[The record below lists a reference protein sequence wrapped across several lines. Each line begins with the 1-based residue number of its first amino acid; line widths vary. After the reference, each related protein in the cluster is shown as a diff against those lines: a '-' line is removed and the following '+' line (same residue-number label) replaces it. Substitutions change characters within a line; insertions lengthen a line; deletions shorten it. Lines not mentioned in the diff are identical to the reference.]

1 MNKKWIFTATVI
13 MSFLAL
19 SSVNAQIKGGFISG
33 VNFSKYKLTYLDEQ
47 DESYYSTS
55 RLMGFHAGLVF
66 DVPFGGAL
74 GVQPSIMFS
83 QKGNKLN
90 FEKADPLY
98 PETYQSKHNL
108 NYVEVPILFKYRF
121 GSEDAGF
128 SLLAGPSLNFA
139 IGGKMVESGKWVL
152 YDNTTGQ
159 PFLGKVNQTID
170 VKVGDKVNNQF
181 KAFDAGFM
189 FGANG
194 YFPVGD
200 GNLVLEAKF
209 YIGGTNIRNDKY
221 DNTASYNTQTF
232 EVKNYSVIHD
242 RDIFSEIR
250 NRSILL
256 SVAYLHP
263 LRRPH

>member
-1 MNKKWIFTATVI
+1 MNKKWIFTAVLAF
-13 MSFLAL
+13 SFLAFN
-19 SSVNAQIKGGFISG
+19 SVNAQIKGGFISG
-33 VNFSKYKLTYLDEQ
+33 VNFSKYKLTYLDEL

-66 DVPFGGAL
+66 DVPFGGSL

-83 QKGNKLN
+83 QRGNKLN
-90 FEKADPLY
+90 YEKADPQY
-98 PETYQSKHNL
+98 AETYQSKHNL
-108 NYVEVPILFKYRF
+108 NYVEVPILFKYKF

-139 IGGKMVESGKWVL
+139 IGGKMVESGKWVFTS
-152 YDNTTGQ
+152 NSTGQ
-159 PFLGKVNQTID
+159 SFLGKVNQTID
-170 VKVGDKVNNQF
+170 IKVGDKVNNQF

-209 YIGGTNIRNDKY
+209 YVGGMNTRNDKY
-221 DNTASYNTQTF
+221 DNTPSYDPNTL
-232 EVKNYSVIHD
+232 EVKNYSILHD

-250 NRSILL
+250 NRSIQL